1 MAMIIIVPPQFFVCR
16 TDGNVSNGFQIFACL
31 PEEGDD
37 PIENCQVA
45 SYIHLDDE
53 NRKDVKSKTIENVKQ
68 MDDNLRILAHDI
80 KFGPSMACSDE
91 TPHMRGYLDSHQ
103 NILCTLGTE
112 QCNRLIRGPVFCQNH
127 DQVPTI
133 VIDEKLLYFSH

>member
-1 MAMIIIVPPQFFVCR
+1 MKI
-16 TDGNVSNGFQIFACL
+16 GNSSNGFQIFACL
-31 PEEGDD
+31 PDEGDD

-45 SYIHLDDE
+45 SYIHLDED
-53 NRKDVKSKTIENVKQ
+53 NRQMSKSETKEDTNSLNE
-68 MDDNLRILAHDI
+68 NLRILAHDI

-91 TPHMRGYLDSHQ
+91 SPHMRGYLDSHQ

-127 DQVPTI
+127 DQV
-133 VIDEKLLYFSH
+133 